1 MDSQRRSERLVTR
14 TKLSLLTLTAG
25 FALGLTGCTVVRQGE
40 VGVQRTLGKYE
51 DRTNRGGIEFFNP
64 FVATVVKVPVRT
76 VNLEVNSSLPTKE
89 GVNVQAE
96 ISILYR
102 AEPKKVP
109 NLLRTVGRRFEKNL
123 ILPVFRSAVADVSS
137 RFLAKDMHTG
147 SRAEIEKEIRAL
159 MARTLQVRGVT
170 VEAVLIKAI
179 RLPPNLARA
188 IEEKLE
194 AEQRALRMQFVLN
207 ETEQEAERKRI
218 EALGEQQAQKIL
230 AEGLTPSILRWKS
243 IEAFLELA
251 KSPNTKVIVSDG
263 DMPDLQLGSPL
274 PAGLESQVLTGGT
287 N

>member
-1 MDSQRRSERLVTR
+1 MRWRSLPGTLLAVGIGVG
-14 TKLSLLTLTAG
+14 LSS
-25 FALGLTGCTVVRQGE
+25 CTVVRQGE

-51 DRTNRGGIEFFNP
+51 DTPNRGGIEFYNP
-64 FVATVVKVPVRT
+64 FIASVVKVPVRT
-76 VNLEVNSSLPTKE
+76 VNLEVESSLPTKE

-109 NLLRTVGRRFEKNL
+109 NLLRTVGKNFEKNL

-147 SRAEIEKEIRAL
+147 SRANIEQEIRSL
-159 MARTLQVRGVT
+159 MAENLEKRGVD
-170 VEAVLIKAI
+170 VEAVLIKTI

-207 ETEQEAERKRI
+207 ETVQEAERKRI
-218 EALGEQQAQKIL
+218 EATGEQNAQKIL
-230 AEGLTPSILRWKS
+230 AEGLTPAILRWKS
-243 IEAFLELA
+243 IEAFMELA

-263 DMPDLQLGSPL
+263 DMPDLQLGSEI
-274 PAGLESQVLTGGT
+274 PAPMPTPTLLQT
-287 N
+287 NN